1 LSYTLNHIASII
13 GSLPTGASAKVD
25 GPSFAEA
32 PADREIEHLLL
43 DSRKVYSPRTAL
55 FFALKGPRR
64 DGHQFIPELYKKG
77 VRNFVVGMPI
87 EEIAYPGAAF
97 VVVDDPLAA
106 LQTLAAY
113 HRKAFSL
120 PVVGITGSNGKT
132 VVKEWL
138 YQLLHSQFNIVR
150 SPKSYNSQIGVP
162 LSIWQIN
169 NQYNLGIFE
178 AGISKP
184 GEMEKLEAII
194 HPSIG
199 VLTNIGEAH
208 SEGFTGKQQ
217 KLEEKMKLFEHSSL
231 IVANGDEEYIAKA
244 LKASGKETVLWGRKP
259 TNTVQLLDAQKTGRK
274 TNITLALRSGTV
286 YFSIPFTDD
295 ASIENAINCFLV
307 SLQLG
312 MPAETLIAGMQAL
325 QPVNMRLEL
334 KKGINHCT
342 IINDSY
348 SADLNSLEIALNFL
362 DQQTSAYRKT
372 VILSDF
378 LQSAEEE
385 GRLYNYIVDILRKHQ
400 VSRLVGIGEHISNA
414 LQQLSTNETD
424 QPVIEL
430 YASTEDYI
438 RQFLSSQFKEET
450 VLVKGAR
457 VFGFEQ
463 IVQLLE
469 QKVHQ
474 TVLEI
479 NLNAIVNNVKAY
491 QQRLK
496 PSTRIM
502 AMVKAFAYGS
512 GGAEIAGILQYH
524 KIDYLGVA
532 YADEGVELRKSGI
545 SLPIMVMNPEETAF
559 ESIVEHNLEP
569 DIYSFG
575 MLQAFET
582 FLENEGLQ
590 QYPVHIEIETGM
602 NRLGFAV
609 SDTEKLAAHLASS
622 SLVKVQTVFSHL
634 AASEDPAEDEFTR
647 LQFNRFQQ
655 AASSLETIGYSFLKH
670 ISNTG
675 AIFRLP
681 ELQLDMVR
689 LGIGMYG
696 VDSGA
701 VHQSLLQPVATLK
714 TTIAQLKH
722 LKPGETVSY
731 NRRGVIT
738 KDSVIATVRIGYADG
753 YSRKLGYG
761 VGKMYVR
768 GHEAP
773 VIGTVC
779 MDMTMIDVTSIPN
792 VQEGD
797 EVIIFGKE
805 IPVQQLAAWAGT
817 IPYEIMTGIS
827 QRVKRV
833 YFEE

>member
-1 LSYTLNHIASII
+1 MKHRLDHIAGVI
-13 GSLPTGASAKVD
+13 GS
-25 GPSFAEA
+25 PSVT
-32 PADREIEHLLL
+32 DNREIEQLLL
-43 DSRKVYSPRTAL
+43 DSRKVYASASAL

-77 VRNFVVGMPI
+77 VRSFVVSTAVDAA
-87 EEIAYPGAAF
+87 AYPQAVF
-97 VVVDDPLAA
+97 LQVDDTQVALQRLAA
-106 LQTLAAY
+106 H
-113 HRKAFSL
+113 HRKAFDL
-120 PVVGITGSNGKT
+120 PVIGITGSNGKT

-138 YQLLHSQFNIVR
+138 YQLLHARFNIVR

-162 LSIWQIN
+162 LSVWQIN
-169 NQYNLGIFE
+169 EHHDLGLFE
-178 AGISKP
+178 AGISQP
-184 GEMEKLEAII
+184 DEMEKLERMIR
-194 HPSIG
+194 PDIG
-199 VLTNIGEAH
+199 ILTNIGEAH
-208 SEGFTGKQQ
+208 SEGFTSRSQ
-217 KLEEKMKLFEHSSL
+217 KLREKMRLFAHSSL
-231 IVANGDEEYIAKA
+231 IIANGDDKEITDVVN
-244 LKASGKETVLWGRKP
+244 ASGKKKILWGKNEVNDVVLTAVRKEKSS
-259 TNTVQLLDAQKTGRK
+259 TEISLQ
-274 TNITLALRSGTV
+274 ISGADMG
-286 YFSIPFTDD
+286 FSIPFTDD
-295 ASIENAINCFLV
+295 ASVENAIHCFLA
-307 SLQLG
+307 SIELG
-312 MPAETLIAGMQAL
+312 VEVPVLIKGMRSL

-348 SADLNSLEIALNFL
+348 SADLDSLEIALNFL
-362 DQQTSAYRKT
+362 DQQTNNSKKT

-378 LQSAEEE
+378 LQSASDDGNLYPFIIETLKKHRIT
-385 GRLYNYIVDILRKHQ
+385 RLI
-400 VSRLVGIGEHISNA
+400 GIGEHISAA
-414 LQQLSTNETD
+414 LQKLTLNESEL
-424 QPVIEL
+424 PVVEL
-430 YASTEDYI
+430 YASTADYI
-438 RQFLSSQFKEET
+438 RQFLSLQFKEET
-450 VLVKGAR
+450 ILIKGAR

-479 NLNAIVNNVKAY
+479 NLDALVSNVKAY
-491 QQRLK
+491 QQQLK
-496 PSTRIM
+496 PATRIM

-512 GGAEIAGILQYH
+512 GGAEIAGILQFH

-545 SLPIMVMNPEETAF
+545 TLPIMVMNPEVTAF

-569 DIYSFG
+569 DIYSFA
-575 MLQAFET
+575 MLQAFQD
-582 FLENEGLQ
+582 FLDNEGLQ
-590 QYPVHIEIETGM
+590 HYPVHIEIETGM

-609 SDTEKLAAHLASS
+609 DDTEQLAGRLAASPLM
-622 SLVKVQTVFSHL
+622 KVQSVFSHL
-634 AASEDPAEDEFTR
+634 AASEDPAEDDYTME
-647 LQFNRFQQ
+647 QFAKYQR
-655 AASSLETIGYSFLKH
+655 AAANLARIGYPFLKH

-696 VDSGA
+696 VDSAA
-701 VHQSLLQPVATLK
+701 VHQSWLQPVTTLK

-722 LKPGETVSY
+722 LKAGDTVSY
-731 NRRGVIT
+731 NRRGVISR
-738 KDSVIATVRIGYADG
+738 DSLIATVRIGYADG

-761 VGKMYVR
+761 IGRMHVR

-779 MDMTMIDVTSIPN
+779 MDMTMIDVTDVPG

-805 IPVQQLAAWAGT
+805 IPVQQLAIWAGT
-817 IPYEIMTGIS
+817 IPYEILTGIS

-833 YFEE
+833 YFEES